1 MANKQILSI
10 VAASILAA
18 SFTLTGCG
26 SSSSDSSTSSIAPVS
41 SESMVS
47 SDASTSSEAAA
58 EPISVTA
65 FRLLEANAT
74 KGGTEASIIDD
85 TTYEFPEGTTG
96 VLATT
101 GGAYDTNGDN
111 NATSEDANA
120 PALAAPATF
129 SNINALST
137 LQAQGV
143 SIEDINTFY
152 NLELETTD
160 IAIDSADLPV
170 YAANAKAALRLSGYL
185 GDDVSTSSDSDTT
198 SSAST
203 SSASTSSIDA
213 SNPYPSAALRSPYPE
228 DPSSSAE
235 ESSEAASSSSE
246 STDSNTA
253 YADIDACSDAEC
265 IDAVLGAELIDL
277 NDSYGSEN
285 TSSDGSTSSEQEAS
299 SSDEASSS
307 SIDASNPYPAAAL

>member
-101 GGAYDTNGDN
+101 GGAYDANGDN

-185 GDDVSTSSDSDTT
+185 GDDVSSSSDSDT
-198 SSAST
+198 T

-277 NDSYGSEN
+277 NDYYGSEN

-307 SIDASNPYPAAAL
+307 SVDASNPYPAAAL